1 MEYFRSIKMKTTEDH
16 LQESLKLN
24 NLDEIST
31 DIFNLDIPSK

>member
-1 MEYFRSIKMKTTEDH
+1 MKTTEDH